1 MEEKNKTTALAKV
14 SQIGDEVIKRIE
26 ILCQG
31 GFTMP
36 KDYNYINA
44 IKMSFLRIAETEDK
58 NHNSALAV
66 CTPSSVSTALFK
78 MATRGLNMALDQ
90 CYPIVRGDRLCIDPS
105 YFGQVLMV
113 KRIYPDWEPFPV
125 VIHEGDEFI
134 YRIDETTGRKILV
147 KHEQKFENLDKDY
160 VGAYLYIP
168 SKAGLDLYIMTKKQ
182 ILTAWSKSPSQQG
195 VHKTFTEKMIKKT
208 IVNSGCRMVI
218 NSTPELHGEDNDE
231 ETQTDE
237 IPEVMNAEFEEV
249 NDNAPELENKPEQP
263 KPSISRK
270 PKDKNEASQE
280 DNKPEQPSAQEEAA
294 AQPEGQPAEAPG
306 NGKFDF

>member
-1 MEEKNKTTALAKV
+1 MEEENKTTALAKV
-14 SQIGDEVIKRIE
+14 SEIGDTVIKRIE
-26 ILCQG
+26 QLCQG

-58 NHNSALAV
+58 NHNKALEV
-66 CTPSSVSTALFK
+66 CTPSSISTALFK

-90 CYPIVRGDRLCIDPS
+90 CYPIVRGDKLCIDSS
-105 YFGQVLMV
+105 YFGKVLMV

-134 YRIDETTGRKILV
+134 YRIEENTGRKLLV
-147 KHEQKFENLDKDY
+147 KHEQKFENLDKDF

-195 VHKTFTEKMIKKT
+195 VHKTFPDKMIKKT
-208 IVNSGCRMVI
+208 LVNSGCSMVI
-218 NSTPELHGEDNDE
+218 NSTPELHGDDED
-231 ETQTDE
+231 ETQINDA
-237 IPEVMNAEFEEV
+237 PEVQNAEFEEV
-249 NDNAPELENKPEQP
+249 KDEAPALENKVDEPKPAKSVKKPKEEAQP
-263 KPSISRK
+263 K
-270 PKDKNEASQE
+270 
-280 DNKPEQPSAQEEAA
+280 EEAA
-294 AQPEGQPAEAPG
+294 PREEALAAPEAQHQEQPANTQG
-306 NGKFDF
+306 TGKFNF